1 MTNDSGAA
9 DPAALVAMVPF
20 SVELGIE
27 VTAAA
32 ADEVTGALAW
42 RPELCTTAGVL
53 HGGVVM
59 AFADTLGAIC
69 AFLNLPEGATTS
81 TIESKTN
88 FFRGVREG
96 SVHATARPLH
106 VGRTT
111 IVVQTDL
118 LDDRGKRVA
127 QVTQTQAVIAPAT

>member
-1 MTNDSGAA
+1 
-9 DPAALVAMVPF
+9 VA
-20 SVELGIE
+20 
-27 VTAAA
+27 AAA

-96 SVHATARPLH
+96 AVHATTRPLH

-118 LDDRGKRVA
+118 MDDRGKRVA
-127 QVTQTQAVIAPAT
+127 QTTQTQAVFLPAT